1 MVRSCVISTV
11 VFLLSVQSHGEEPH
25 SVGLENMA
33 KTLRGDVRLIAM
45 GDSYSAPY
53 YSRVPL
59 ACLRVWPIPNITAL
73 ECGASTSSHLFRCSS
88 ECSPVSNIQ
97 SSDDLGYTVERDGG
111 ETFFS
116 LPVRGLREIFTSKKF
131 DDLGSNLLFEYKWNS
146 AGIEFLS
153 SGVHGTFSEIGDD
166 LSFRFLYRCPSSLSL
181 QVNEIKL
188 LDNGTDVGTMQLQT
202 GARPFWHLGE
212 DPTAESRPA
221 IPRQINAASV
231 DYPAVNNLNGLLKMQ
246 LEQLEPLAGTN
257 QYFEPAGCVYY
268 HQDNG
273 SRSEGFYYSYMADDS
288 WSYSGF
294 GCDTE
299 GGDHH
304 DKKYSLEQ
312 FTHWLDIT
320 TLDRN
325 QTTVFMW
332 YFAPEALSYSTA
344 IEQMTNMINQ
354 ANQSA
359 ELVGLTSTQH
369 LIVISHLFEMNADDE
384 QTKQYLQNQQ
394 NAAFDIAA
402 TVENISAASIYEAT
416 DNVLFTGSSA
426 IPWLL
431 YKGFDTFEFG
441 SNSMNL
447 IDFSNGDFLDSQNVH
462 PKNETSA
469 AFFAAILGEII
480 REAGCSADINSDG
493 FISIGDLLTVIGA
506 LGETYVEEDINEDG
520 IVDVLDLLFVID
532 NWGECWPVQAPFN
545 TPAFRT
551 K

>member
-1 MVRSCVISTV
+1 
-11 VFLLSVQSHGEEPH
+11 
-25 SVGLENMA
+25 
-33 KTLRGDVRLIAM
+33 
-45 GDSYSAPY
+45 
-53 YSRVPL
+53 
-59 ACLRVWPIPNITAL
+59 
-73 ECGASTSSHLFRCSS
+73 
-88 ECSPVSNIQ
+88 
-97 SSDDLGYTVERDGG
+97 
-111 ETFFS
+111 
-116 LPVRGLREIFTSKKF
+116 
-131 DDLGSNLLFEYKWNS
+131 
-146 AGIEFLS
+146 
-153 SGVHGTFSEIGDD
+153 
-166 LSFRFLYRCPSSLSL
+166 
-181 QVNEIKL
+181 
-188 LDNGTDVGTMQLQT
+188 
-202 GARPFWHLGE
+202 
-212 DPTAESRPA
+212 
-221 IPRQINAASV
+221 
-231 DYPAVNNLNGLLKMQ
+231 
-246 LEQLEPLAGTN
+246 
-257 QYFEPAGCVYY
+257 
-268 HQDNG
+268 
-273 SRSEGFYYSYMADDS
+273 MADDS

-369 LIVISHLFEMNADDE
+369 LIVISHLFEMDADDE

-441 SNSMNL
+441 SN
-447 IDFSNGDFLDSQNVH
+447 
-462 PKNETSA
+462 
-469 AFFAAILGEII
+469 
-480 REAGCSADINSDG
+480 
-493 FISIGDLLTVIGA
+493 
-506 LGETYVEEDINEDG
+506 
-520 IVDVLDLLFVID
+520 
-532 NWGECWPVQAPFN
+532 
-545 TPAFRT
+545 
-551 K
+551 